1 MQGRQASINLAASSP
16 YNMVSISVLVRT
28 LERGGFS
35 PDFPDLLTRDML
47 AYIIPFAYR
56 KAAFL
61 DSSIGRAGGC

>member
-35 PDFPDLLTRDML
+35 PISPT
-47 AYIIPFAYR
+47 Y
-56 KAAFL
+56 
-61 DSSIGRAGGC
+61 